1 MKQVQ
6 WFPGHMS
13 KALREIKES
22 LKLVDIV
29 FVLLDARLPES
40 SMNPRIQEIVE
51 SKPAL
56 ILYTKS
62 SMADQKELNKWLSY
76 YASQGLK
83 GLKIDAITGLN
94 ISKIKEFTLEILEE
108 KLERERRRGI
118 QARAIRAMI
127 IGIPNVGKSTLI
139 NTLSKKKAAKTGNT
153 PGITKAQQW
162 IKISDDFEL
171 LDTPGVLWPKF
182 EDPTVG
188 YHLALSGAI
197 KDAILPNE
205 EIAVFAHRFLSKYY
219 PEAYKSRYDLDDLSD
234 IALTF
239 EKIGRKRGTLM
250 KGNLVNFDLVYD
262 TILKDLRDGAF
273 GGITFDRLESI

>member
-1 MKQVQ
+1 
-6 WFPGHMS
+6 MS

-40 SMNPRIQEIVE
+40 SMNPRLKEIIE
-51 SKPAL
+51 NKPAL

-62 SMADQKELNKWLSY
+62 SLADQRELNKWLSHY
-76 YASQGLK
+76 NEIGLK

-94 ISKIKEFTLEILEE
+94 INKIKEATLEILTE
-108 KLERERRRGI
+108 KLEREKRRGI
-118 QARAIRAMI
+118 LPRAIRTMI

-162 IKISDDFEL
+162 IKISEDFEL

-182 EDPTVG
+182 DDPTTG

-197 KDAILPNE
+197 KDSVLPNE
-205 EIAVFAHRFLSKYY
+205 EVAVYAHRFLSEYY
-219 PEAYKSRYDLDDLSD
+219 PEAYKKRYELTELSD
-234 IALTF
+234 VATTF
-239 EKIGRKRGTLM
+239 EMIGRKRGTLV
-250 KGNLVNFDLVYD
+250 KGNQVNYDLVYD
-262 TILKDLRDGAF
+262 ILLKDLRDGAF
-273 GGITFDRLESI
+273 GGITFDRFKSI

>member
-40 SMNPRIQEIVE
+40 SMNPRIQEIIE

-56 ILYTKS
+56 ILYTKA
-62 SMADQKELNKWLSY
+62 SMADQKELNKWLAY
-76 YASQGLK
+76 YNSQGFQ

-94 ISKIKEFTLEILEE
+94 IGKIKDATLEILSE
-108 KLERERRRGI
+108 KLDREKRRGI
-118 QARAIRAMI
+118 LPRAIRTMI

-162 IKISDDFEL
+162 IKISEDFEL

-182 EDPTVG
+182 DDPKVG

-197 KDAILPNE
+197 KDSVLPNE
-205 EIAVFAHRFLSKYY
+205 EVAVYAHRFLSKYY
-219 PEAYKSRYDLDDLSD
+219 PEAYKARYELDDLSD
-234 IALTF
+234 VALTF
-239 EKIGRKRGTLM
+239 EMIGRKRGTLM
-250 KGNLVNFDLVYD
+250 KGNQVNFDLVYD
-262 TILKDLRDGAF
+262 ILLKDLRDGAF
-273 GGITFDRLESI
+273 GGITFDRFESI

>member
-6 WFPGHMS
+6 WYPGHMS

-40 SMNPRIQEIVE
+40 SMNPRLQEIIE
-51 SKPAL
+51 NKPAL

-62 SMADQKELNKWLSY
+62 SLADQKELNKWLAHY
-76 YASQGLK
+76 NNLGLK

-94 ISKIKEFTLEILEE
+94 INKIKDATLEILTD
-108 KLERERRRGI
+108 KLEREKRRGI
-118 QARAIRAMI
+118 QPRAIRTMI

-162 IKISDDFEL
+162 IKISEDFEL

-182 EDPTVG
+182 DDPTTG

-197 KDAILPNE
+197 KDTILPSE
-205 EIAVFAHRFLSKYY
+205 EVAVYAHRFLTQYY
-219 PEAYKSRYDLDDLSD
+219 PERYKKRYDLTELSD
-234 IALTF
+234 VANTF
-239 EKIGRKRGTLM
+239 EMIGRKRGALI
-250 KGNLVNFDLVYD
+250 KGNQVNYDMVYD
-262 TILKDLRDGAF
+262 IILRDLRDGAF
-273 GGITFDRLESI
+273 GGITFDRFKSI

>member
-40 SMNPRIQEIVE
+40 SMNPRLQEIIE
-51 SKPAL
+51 NKPAL

-62 SMADQKELNKWLSY
+62 SLADQRELNKWLAHY
-76 YASQGLK
+76 NNIGLK

-94 ISKIKEFTLEILEE
+94 INKIKDATLEILTE

-118 QARAIRAMI
+118 LPRAIRTMI

-162 IKISDDFEL
+162 IKISEDFEL

-182 EDPTVG
+182 DDPTTG

-197 KDAILPNE
+197 KDTILPNE
-205 EIAVFAHRFLSKYY
+205 EVAVYAHRFLSQYY
-219 PEAYKSRYDLDDLSD
+219 PEAYKARYDLTDLTD
-234 IALTF
+234 IAQTF
-239 EKIGRKRGTLM
+239 EMIGRKRGTLI
-250 KGNLVNFDLVYD
+250 KGNQVNFDLVYEI
-262 TILKDLRDGAF
+262 ILRDLRDGAF
-273 GGITFDRLESI
+273 GGITFDRYQSI

>member
-40 SMNPRIQEIVE
+40 SMNPRLQEIIE
-51 SKPAL
+51 NKPAL

-62 SMADQKELNKWLSY
+62 SLADQRELNKWLAHY
-76 YASQGLK
+76 NNIGLK

-94 ISKIKEFTLEILEE
+94 INKIKDSTLEILTE

-118 QARAIRAMI
+118 LPRAIRTMI

-162 IKISDDFEL
+162 IKISEDFEL

-182 EDPTVG
+182 DDPTTG

-197 KDAILPNE
+197 KDTILPNE
-205 EIAVFAHRFLSKYY
+205 EVAVYAHRFLAQYY
-219 PEAYKSRYDLDDLSD
+219 PEAYKARYDLTDLSD
-234 IALTF
+234 IAQTF
-239 EKIGRKRGTLM
+239 EMIGRKRGTLI
-250 KGNLVNFDLVYD
+250 KGNQVNFDLVYEI
-262 TILKDLRDGAF
+262 ILRDLRDGAF
-273 GGITFDRLESI
+273 GGITFDRYQSI

>member
-29 FVLLDARLPES
+29 FVLLDSRLPES
-40 SMNPRIQEIVE
+40 SMNPRIQEIIE
-51 SKPAL
+51 KKPAL
-56 ILYTKS
+56 LLYTKS
-62 SMADQKELNKWLSY
+62 SMADQKELNKWLSH

-94 ISKIKEFTLEILEE
+94 INKIKEATLEVLEE
-108 KLERERRRGI
+108 KIAKDQRRGI
-118 QARAIRAMI
+118 LPRAIRTMI

-162 IKISDDFEL
+162 IKISEDFEL

-182 EDPTVG
+182 DDPKVG

-205 EIAVFAHRFLSKYY
+205 EIAVYAHRFLSQYY
-219 PEAYKSRYDLDDLSD
+219 PEAYKARYELTDLSD
-234 IALTF
+234 IAQAF
-239 EKIGRKRGTLM
+239 EHIGRKRGTLM
-250 KGNLVNFDLVYD
+250 KGNIVNYDLVYD
-262 TILKDLRDGAF
+262 IILKDLRDGAF
-273 GGITFDRLESI
+273 GGITFDRFKSV

>member
-1 MKQVQ
+1 
-6 WFPGHMS
+6 MS

-40 SMNPRIQEIVE
+40 SMNPRLQEIIE
-51 SKPAL
+51 NKPAL

-62 SMADQKELNKWLSY
+62 SLADQKELNKWLAHY
-76 YASQGLK
+76 NNLGLK

-94 ISKIKEFTLEILEE
+94 INKIKDATLEILTD
-108 KLERERRRGI
+108 KLEREKRRGI
-118 QARAIRAMI
+118 QPRAIRTMI

-162 IKISDDFEL
+162 IKISEDFEL

-182 EDPTVG
+182 DDPTTG

-197 KDAILPNE
+197 KDTILPSE
-205 EIAVFAHRFLSKYY
+205 EVAVYAHRFLTQYY
-219 PEAYKSRYDLDDLSD
+219 PERYKKRYDLTELSD
-234 IALTF
+234 VANTF
-239 EKIGRKRGTLM
+239 EMIGRKRGALI
-250 KGNLVNFDLVYD
+250 KGNQVNYDMVYD
-262 TILKDLRDGAF
+262 IILRDLRDGAF
-273 GGITFDRLESI
+273 GGITFDRFKSI